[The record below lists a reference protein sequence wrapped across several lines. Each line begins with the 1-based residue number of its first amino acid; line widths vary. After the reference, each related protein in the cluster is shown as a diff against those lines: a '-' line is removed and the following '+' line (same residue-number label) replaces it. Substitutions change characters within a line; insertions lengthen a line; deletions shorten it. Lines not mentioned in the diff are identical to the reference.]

1 MLIGM
6 CLYCVFLMIRQPPR
20 STRTDTL
27 FPYTTLFRS
36 VEFGHA
42 DLEIGIGRVE
52 VRLVLERDRID
63 RLVARQDDAR
73 ATDADRHLGL
83 DATLDQEAIGFD
95 RLRPVGIDDLDVVEA
110 VGRVG
115 EIERSEEHTY
125 ELQSLMRKTYA
136 DICLK
141 N

>member
-1 MLIGM
+1 
-6 CLYCVFLMIRQPPR
+6 MIRRPPR

-36 VEFGHA
+36 QESQAIDILVAVEFGHA

-73 ATDADRHLGL
+73 ATDADRHFEL
-83 DATLDQEAIGFD
+83 DATLDQEAKGFD
-95 RLRPVGIDDLDVVEA
+95 RLRTVGIDELDVVEA
-110 VGRVG
+110 AGRVG
-115 EIERSEEHTY
+115 ELEGGDDGRGVDHLHHT
-125 ELQSLMRKTYA
+125 RT
-136 DICLK
+136 I
-141 N
+141 

>member
-1 MLIGM
+1 
-6 CLYCVFLMIRQPPR
+6 MIRRPPR

-36 VEFGHA
+36 QESQAIDILVAVEFGHA

-110 VGRVG
+110 VGRD
-115 EIERSEEHTY
+115 
-125 ELQSLMRKTYA
+125 RKSVV
-136 DICLK
+136 
-141 N
+141 

>member
-1 MLIGM
+1 
-6 CLYCVFLMIRQPPR
+6 MIRRPPR

-36 VEFGHA
+36 QESQAIDILVAVEFGHA

-63 RLVARQDDAR
+63 RLVARQDEAR

-83 DATLDQEAIGFD
+83 GATPAPEAIGFD
-95 RLRPVGIDDLDVVEA
+95 RPRRLGIDARDAVESDRRGDA
-110 VGRVG
+110 IRGRG
-115 EIERSEEHTY
+115 G
-125 ELQSLMRKTYA
+125 
-136 DICLK
+136 
-141 N
+141 